1 MKGGLMKAEKG
12 KYVVFEYC
20 LSLESG
26 EELPIKN
33 VGRPIGFVLGEGHM
47 LPAVEAG
54 IQGMEAGESALIL
67 LEPEEAFGKY
77 DDTKIREVDRS
88 NFPPGVELKPTMS
101 FQGRGPDGPVDF
113 VIKSVDDDVV
123 VVDLN
128 HPLAGKRL
136 RCDLKI
142 HEVREITEE
151 EKARMQG
158 FGFGTGEGGPF
169 FGMFGDGV
177 KV

>member
-1 MKGGLMKAEKG
+1 MKAEKG
-12 KYVVFEYC
+12 KYIVFEYR

-33 VGRPIGFVLGEGHM
+33 VGRPIGFVMGEGHM
-47 LPAVEAG
+47 LPAVENGLLGLEPGA
-54 IQGMEAGESALIL
+54 SAMIL

-77 DDTKIREVDRS
+77 DVTKIREVDRGS
-88 NFPPGVELKPTMS
+88 FPPGVELKPTMS
-101 FQGRGPDGPVDF
+101 FQGNGPEGPVNF
-113 VIKSVDDDVV
+113 IIKSVDDAVV
-123 VVDLN
+123 TVDLN

-136 RCDLKI
+136 RCEVKI
-142 HEVREITEE
+142 HEVRELTEE

-158 FGFGTGEGGPF
+158 FGFGSGASGPF